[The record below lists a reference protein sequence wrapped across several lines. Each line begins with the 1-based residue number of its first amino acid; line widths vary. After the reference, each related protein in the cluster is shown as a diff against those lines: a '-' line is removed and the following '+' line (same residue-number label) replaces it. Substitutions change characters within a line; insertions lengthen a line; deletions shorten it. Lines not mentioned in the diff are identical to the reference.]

1 VTDTLQRPAA
11 IDRSVPAILE
21 AAEIVIDRFGHDK
34 LSLGQIARVSLIP
47 LARIYQ
53 YFADKNA
60 VLGALSSRALTRV
73 CGSVDPRGAWDT
85 SLSEPQRLA
94 RVVDRFAGFV
104 AEPSAAYLVLCGPF
118 DPASDET
125 RQDAVARLASALGH
139 ALKPWAETTPYCTDA
154 PDPSAEPTGYR
165 TDALDPSAEPT
176 GYRTDEALVPSAK
189 QTPFRTVE
197 ALEYAAELVFA
208 CLRRSYLVDGRVT
221 STAVEMA
228 QHAVASF
235 VTP

>member
-1 VTDTLQRPAA
+1 MQRPAA

-34 LSLGQIARVSLIP
+34 LSLAQIARVSLIP

-73 CGSVDPRGAWDT
+73 SVSVDTRGSWDSALT
-85 SLSEPQRLA
+85 EGQRLA

-125 RQDAVARLASALGH
+125 RQDAVQRLAGALGH
-139 ALKPWAETTPYCTDA
+139 AL
-154 PDPSAEPTGYR
+154 DPSTEPT
-165 TDALDPSAEPT
+165 A
-176 GYRTDEALVPSAK
+176 YRTDES
-189 QTPFRTVE
+189 
-197 ALEYAAELVFA
+197 LEYAAELVFA
-208 CLRRSYLVDGRVT
+208 CLRRSYLVDGRI
-221 STAVEMA
+221 STTAIEMA
-228 QHAVASF
+228 QHAVTSF
-235 VTP
+235 VATSTA

>member
-165 TDALDPSAEPT
+165 TD
-176 GYRTDEALVPSAK
+176 EALVPSAK

>member
-1 VTDTLQRPAA
+1 VLVTDTLQRPAA

-73 CGSVDPRGAWDT
+73 SGSVDARGAWDT
-85 SLSEPQRLA
+85 SLSESQRLA

-139 ALKPWAETTPYCTDA
+139 AL
-154 PDPSAEPTGYR
+154 DPSAEPTAYR
-165 TDALDPSAEPT
+165 TDAALDPSTGPT
-176 GYRTDEALVPSAK
+176 AYRSD
-189 QTPFRTVE
+189 E

-221 STAVEMA
+221 TTAVEMA
-228 QHAVASF
+228 QHAVTSF

>member
-139 ALKPWAETTPYCTDA
+139 ALKPWAETTPYRTDA
-154 PDPSAEPTGYR
+154 P
-165 TDALDPSAEPT
+165 DPSAEPT